1 MMHVRISRAAA
12 VAMCT
17 GLFAIFTAPGM
28 AAADTTP
35 PPRTMTVSGQGEI
48 KAAPD
53 EAQLSAGVVT
63 QARKAADALAANSR
77 AMNAVFDALKRIGI
91 PDKSIQTSDFS
102 VTAQYQTD
110 QHGNTTQK
118 IIGYQVSNNVTVI
131 VDDLGKLGSAIDALV
146 TSGANSMGDIAF
158 TIRDPKPLLTEA
170 RAAAVKDAL
179 QRANTYAS
187 AAGVAL
193 GPITSIGENG
203 EETPRPMMMRRAM
216 VEAALAPAT
225 TPVAAG
231 QESITA
237 SVSITFELR

>member
-1 MMHVRISRAAA
+1 MLSRISRAAA
-12 VAMCT
+12 RTMGT
-17 GLFAIFTAPGM
+17 GLFVLLAVP

-35 PPRTMTVSGQGEI
+35 PPRTMTVAGQGEI
-48 KAAPD
+48 KAVPD

-63 QARKAADALAANSR
+63 QARNAADALAANSR

-102 VTAQYQTD
+102 VSAQYQTD

-131 VDDLGKLGSAIDALV
+131 VDELGKLGAAIDALV
-146 TSGANSMGDIAF
+146 NSGANSMGDIAF

-187 AAGVAL
+187 AAGVTL

-203 EETPRPMMMRRAM
+203 YETPRPMMMMRKSMAM
-216 VEAALAPAT
+216 SAGNAAP

-231 QESITA
+231 EDSITA
-237 SVSITFELR
+237 GVSITFDIK